1 MNDFV
6 SSLKNDLTDRR
17 LVPLVGLAVAALV
30 AALAYVVLG
39 GGSGKALPASSV
51 PPAAASAS
59 VQGIGVTAADDTA
72 EKNVAETTDG
82 VHDQRHGNVRNP
94 FTALPSPAATEET
107 TGSASSTSS
116 SSSSSGSGSGG
127 SSSGSSGSSGSG
139 GSSSEEPLKT
149 SAKSKATIKIFHV
162 TVLFGSAEPNPLTGE
177 VELTP
182 HVNLKL
188 FTPLPSSKLSLIVY
202 RGVALNGAEAGQAA
216 VFSVVGEAILSGEG
230 KCLPSPVSC
239 LALEIKPGQKEK
251 IEYLPEGAS
260 TAVAYELR
268 MVAIKTSKTTITDA
282 EKANSIGTS
291 AAGEAALHKAHRLS
305 LPGLRDVSGLAGV
318 FAPAPHSASSA
329 RAHSSAKRAR
339 R

>member
-17 LVPLVGLAVAALV
+17 LVPFVGLAVAALV
-30 AALAYVVLG
+30 AALAYLVLG

-59 VQGIGVTAADDTA
+59 ASPQGIGVTAADDTA

-94 FTALPSPAATEET
+94 FTALPSPATTEET
-107 TGSASSTSS
+107 TGSSSSTSS

-127 SSSGSSGSSGSG
+127 SSSGGSGSSSG
-139 GSSSEEPLKT
+139 GSSEEPLKT

-282 EKANSIGTS
+282 EKAGSIGTS

-305 LPGLRDVSGLAGV
+305 LPGLRDVNGLAGV